1 MVPPFFAERPTGITI
16 LAVLQVLGGLAF
28 LGFGAL
34 LMVVSGFIGSAA
46 FFENMPV
53 TPRLVGGLAAGVLG
67 IITIFLGLLSFA
79 VSYGYWYG
87 LKWAWALGMGIS
99 IISLLI
105 SLVSGNVLGI
115 FIDAL
120 IIYYLT
126 RPYVKSFFGRET
138 RQFTI

>member
-1 MVPPFFAERPTGITI
+1 M
-16 LAVLQVLGGLAF
+16 AVG
-28 LGFGAL
+28 
-34 LMVVSGFIGSAA
+34 GFIGTTG
-46 FFENMPV
+46 FLENIPL
-53 TPRLVGGLAAGVLG
+53 TPRLIGGLAAGVLG
-67 IITIFLGLLSFA
+67 IITIFLGLLSFG

-126 RPYVKSFFGRET
+126 RPYVKSFFGREP
-138 RQFTI
+138 RQFTT